1 MGPLFTLEP
10 QPGAPS
16 RARARS
22 GAHRGLMALP
32 LLLPLLLGAAGA
44 AVPPAVPPAV
54 PAPRELARSV
64 LETHGQELRLLRLL
78 GVARTSFDWGTHFSI
93 NFTARQ
99 PPCPKPAPDPRGC
112 RGRPGR
118 VQRCSAQVS
127 VFTFLPDVPLSMVE
141 CGREPQ
147 PGDSA
152 QPRSPGTSPGHSSSS
167 SSSSSSSGP
176 PSRPRP
182 PPSASRRPLSP
193 AGPQ

>member
-1 MGPLFTLEP
+1 MGPLFILEP
-10 QPGAPS
+10 QPGPEPDP
-16 RARARS
+16 
-22 GAHRGLMALP
+22 GAHCGLMALP
-32 LLLPLLLGAAGA
+32 LLLLLLLLAAGA

-78 GVARTSFDWGTHFSI
+78 GVART
-93 NFTARQ
+93 
-99 PPCPKPAPDPRGC
+99 
-112 RGRPGR
+112 

-152 QPRSPGTSPGHSSSS
+152 QPRSPGTNPGHSSSS

-176 PSRPRP
+176 PPRPRP
-182 PPSASRRPLSP
+182 PPSSSRRPLSP
-193 AGPQ
+193 AEPQ

>member
-1 MGPLFTLEP
+1 
-10 QPGAPS
+10 
-16 RARARS
+16 
-22 GAHRGLMALP
+22 MALVLGAV
-32 LLLPLLLGAAGA
+32 LLAAGA
-44 AVPPAVPPAV
+44 AVPPPVPPPVPAAVPAAV

-99 PPCPKPAPDPRGC
+99 PPCPRPPPDPRGC

-147 PGDSA
+147 PDGSA
-152 QPRSPGTSPGHSSSS
+152 QPRSPGTNPGHSSSS
-167 SSSSSSSGP
+167 SSSSSSSP
-176 PSRPRP
+176 PRPRP
-182 PPSASRRPLSP
+182 PPSASLRGPSRRALSP
-193 AGPQ
+193 TELE

>member
-1 MGPLFTLEP
+1 
-10 QPGAPS
+10 
-16 RARARS
+16 
-22 GAHRGLMALP
+22 MAL
-32 LLLPLLLGAAGA
+32 LLLGAVLLAAGA
-44 AVPPAVPPAV
+44 APAPAVPPAM

-78 GVARTSFDWGTHFSI
+78 GVART
-93 NFTARQ
+93 
-99 PPCPKPAPDPRGC
+99 
-112 RGRPGR
+112 

-152 QPRSPGTSPGHSSSS
+152 QPRSPGTSAGHSSS

-176 PSRPRP
+176 PPRPRP
-182 PPSASRRPLSP
+182 PPSASLQGPSRRPLSP
-193 AGPQ
+193 AELQT